1 MSKRLRELLQALE
14 TEKAKVR
21 SLLAEDKVLEA
32 EKAMEEVRSLQKQV
46 ALQQELEALEETDLS
61 LEHEPGK
68 HRFYSKRNVNELKY
82 ILRLIKN
89 DGLSVK
95 QVHEFLSSPEGK
107 LAAPIFDQQTKFR
120 ELIEI
125 MTSRVDGTI
134 KDVVK
139 REIENSFSSVFS
151 ETLKNAADKLPS
163 KEDVEGIKIEIN
175 SLSEKTRSD
184 YKALERNMEKIMEEL
199 QENKREKGL
208 FGRLFGK

>member
-1 MSKRLRELLQALE
+1 M
-14 TEKAKVR
+14 
-21 SLLAEDKVLEA
+21 
-32 EKAMEEVRSLQKQV
+32 
-46 ALQQELEALEETDLS
+46 
-61 LEHEPGK
+61 
-68 HRFYSKRNVNELKY
+68 
-82 ILRLIKN
+82 
-89 DGLSVK
+89 
-95 QVHEFLSSPEGK
+95 HEFLSSPEGK

-134 KDVVK
+134 KDVIK

>member
-1 MSKRLRELLQALE
+1 MEDMEDIIDEEENTEESEPYITGKAVTFKTGEVARIIGETPAMTRYYCREF
-14 TEKAKVR
+14 EKY
-21 SLLAEDKVLEA
+21 
-32 EKAMEEVRSLQKQV
+32 
-46 ALQQELEALEETDLS
+46 LS

-134 KDVVK
+134 KDVIK

-151 ETLKNAADKLPS
+151 ETLKNATDKLPS